1 MIIIDFQSKCPKY
14 KKKAITAAAWFAFN
28 TLMPRTQKPIFINI
42 RTIRNLAEKKGIYG
56 DVMDEGDREFTIRID
71 VSLPLDDL
79 ISTML
84 HEMIHVWQYV
94 TRRMVSGWVHEVKF
108 NKKVYSSD
116 MPYDERPWE
125 VEAHQKEKELKE
137 KYDVESNKR
146 RTYIKR
152 D

>member
-1 MIIIDFQSKCPKY
+1 MIIIDFQNKCPKY

-28 TLMPRTQKPIFINI
+28 TLMPQTQKPIFINI

-94 TRRMVSGWVHEVKF
+94 TRRMVSEWVHEVRF

-125 VEAHQKEKELKE
+125 VQAHQKEKELKE

-146 RTYIKR
+146 RTYTKR
-152 D
+152 N

>member
-1 MIIIDFQSKCPKY
+1 MIIIDFQNKCPKY

-28 TLMPRTQKPIFINI
+28 TLMPQTQKPIFINI

-94 TRRMVSGWVHEVKF
+94 TRRMVSEWVHEVRF

-125 VEAHQKEKELKE
+125 VQAHQKEKELKE

-152 D
+152 N